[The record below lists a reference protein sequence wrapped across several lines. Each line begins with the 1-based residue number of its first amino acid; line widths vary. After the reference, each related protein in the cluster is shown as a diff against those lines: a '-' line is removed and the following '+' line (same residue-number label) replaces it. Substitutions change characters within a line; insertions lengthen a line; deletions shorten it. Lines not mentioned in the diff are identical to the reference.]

1 MEHQPL
7 LSMHIRYIVTLVF
20 MDVYIRHCVIIE
32 IVVLFKYICA
42 YAVVLFRD
50 LLNAMVLDFIE
61 IAIDPLFP
69 RRAQFSRPPERPA
82 NQFER
87 I

>member
-7 LSMHIRYIVTLVF
+7 LSIQIRFIYIVTLVF
-20 MDVYIRHCVIIE
+20 IDVH
-32 IVVLFKYICA
+32 FCA

-50 LLNAMVLDFIE
+50 LLDAMVLDFIE

-69 RRAQFSRPPERPA
+69 RRVEFSRPLERPT